1 MLILACPGQGSQSK
15 GFLQEWLDHYPTLR
29 VRLDEL
35 SNFAGMDLVALG
47 TQAEEEELRNTAVAQ
62 RLIVASGI
70 AIAREVFAAQ
80 KIDGVVGHSVG
91 EITAAAIAG
100 VLTDEDAMR
109 LVSVRADAMAEA
121 ASLTP
126 SSMAAVLGGDQA
138 LVLATLENLG
148 LEPANLNGAG
158 QIVAAGS
165 KEKILQL
172 LASPPEKAR
181 VIELKVAGAFH
192 TSFME
197 SAVDKVKSF
206 ASQLSARQPVMKIWT
221 NATGENISSGQ
232 QFLDLIVNQ
241 ISQPV
246 RWDLCMESL
255 NQPGNQL
262 VELPPAGA
270 LAGLLKRGADKVL
283 SVALKSPGDLS
294 KVNP

>member
-15 GFLQEWLDHYPTLR
+15 GFLQEWLGHYPTLR

-121 ASLTP
+121 AALTP

-192 TSFME
+192 TSFMK
-197 SAVDKVKSF
+197 SAVDKVRSF

>member
-15 GFLQEWLDHYPTLR
+15 GFLQEWLGHYPTLR

-121 ASLTP
+121 AALTP

-172 LASPPEKAR
+172 VTSPPEKAR

-192 TSFME
+192 TSFMK
-197 SAVDKVKSF
+197 SAVDKVRSF